1 MANEKS
7 KIRLLHLYYDIM
19 NLYGEYANLLS
30 LKRFLEEKT
39 GVECEIINGENISK
53 SMPLEYDMIYVGAGT
68 EKAQKIALKDLVPN
82 ALELKNAAQ
91 RGTVILFTGNAFE
104 MLGKTIKSA
113 KGESYQCLSFLDF
126 ETEETA
132 KRITGDAVCENLFG
146 EKLSDNQELSEL
158 LKNNLTIGFVNKC
171 TAIKWG
177 ENHQPLFKMLLGQG
191 DDNTKSQDGVIDDNI
206 FGTHLIGPLM
216 IKNPH
221 MLKFFAWKIFKN
233 REDEA
238 MASKALKADTPLE
251 SKAYLVS
258 VNELKN
264 RMAQENK

>member
-1 MANEKS
+1 MAKQNG

-30 LKRFLEEKT
+30 LKRFIEEKT
-39 GVECEIINGENISK
+39 GVQCEIISGENISV

-68 EKAQKIALKDLVPN
+68 EKAQKRALADIVPH
-82 ALELKNAAQ
+82 AQELKNVAEK
-91 RGTVILFTGNAFE
+91 GTVILFTGNAFE

-113 KGESYQCLSFLDF
+113 KGKSYQGLEFFDF
-126 ETEETA
+126 ETEETN
-132 KRITGDAVCENLFG
+132 KRITGDAVCENLFA
-146 EKLSDNQELSEL
+146 ERLSDNNQ
-158 LKNNLTIGFVNKC
+158 LKALMDNNLTIGFVNKC
-171 TAIKWG
+171 TNIKWG
-177 ENHQPLFKMLLGQG
+177 ENHQSAFKMLLGLG
-191 DDNTKSQDGVIDDNI
+191 DDNTKSQDGVLDDNV
-206 FGTHLIGPLM
+206 FGTHLVGPLM

-233 REDEA
+233 MEDEA
-238 MASKALKADTPLE
+238 LAEKALSADTPLE